1 MVWRCW
7 ILADFIIHQ
16 TDARMFFLRQELGF
30 SPKRTTHIFA
40 PNILLTAK
48 TIDQLTGG
56 EVVIGGKADN
66 EALALFNSLDVKYFN
81 MLDDE
86 IFQARNARLTAE
98 GTLDIILSH
107 SFLSL
112 DRLKALVIGF
122 GRTGSAVVKI
132 LRDVGIGRLTV
143 ATTSSLRP
151 AMAFADNVIKAKD
164 FDFTP
169 YDIVINTAPQ
179 QIIDDKEV
187 LTMSPNAIYIDLASK
202 PALSLNFAKYLG
214 IDAEIYPALPAKTA
228 PISAGEAIAEYVRR
242 VLK

>member
-1 MVWRCW
+1 M
-7 ILADFIIHQ
+7 ADFIIHQ

-30 SPKRTTHIFA
+30 SPQRTTHIYA

-48 TIDQLTGG
+48 TIDHLNGC
-56 EVVIGGKADN
+56 EVVIGGRADN

-86 IFQARNARLTAE
+86 VFQTRNARLTAE

-107 SFLSL
+107 SFISL
-112 DRLKALVIGF
+112 DRLKVLVIGF

-132 LRDVGIGRLTV
+132 LKDVGVGHLTV
-143 ATTSSLRP
+143 ATTASIRP
-151 AMAFADNVIKAKD
+151 AMAFADKVIASKD
-164 FDFTP
+164 FDFSF
-169 YDIVINTAPQ
+169 YDVVINTAPQ

-187 LTMSPNAIYIDLASK
+187 LTFSSSAIYIDLASK

-214 IDAEIYPALPAKTA
+214 IDADIYPALPAKTA
-228 PISAGEAIAEYVRR
+228 PISAGEAIADYVRR

>member
-1 MVWRCW
+1 M
-7 ILADFIIHQ
+7 ADFIIHQ

-30 SPKRTTHIFA
+30 SPQRTTHIYA

-48 TIDQLTGG
+48 TIDHLNGC
-56 EVVIGGKADN
+56 EVVIGGRADN

-86 IFQARNARLTAE
+86 VFQARNARLTAE

-107 SFLSL
+107 SFISL
-112 DRLKALVIGF
+112 DRLKVLVIGF

-132 LRDVGIGRLTV
+132 LKDVGVGHLTV
-143 ATTSSLRP
+143 ATTASIRP
-151 AMAFADNVIKAKD
+151 AMAFADKVIASKD
-164 FDFTP
+164 FDFSF
-169 YDIVINTAPQ
+169 YDVVINTAPQ

-187 LTMSPNAIYIDLASK
+187 LTFSSSAIYIDLASK

-214 IDAEIYPALPAKTA
+214 IDADIYPALPAKTA
-228 PISAGEAIAEYVRR
+228 PISAGEAIADYVRR